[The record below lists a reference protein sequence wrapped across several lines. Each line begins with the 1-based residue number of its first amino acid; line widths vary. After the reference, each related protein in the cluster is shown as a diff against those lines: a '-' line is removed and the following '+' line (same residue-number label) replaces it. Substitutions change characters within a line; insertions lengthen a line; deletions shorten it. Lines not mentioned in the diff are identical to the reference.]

1 MPSEK
6 PLAYALIS
14 QSRRDAQ
21 SIAMNP
27 DVAAVGYV
35 LRLDSTKAMMT
46 DPDQHACGL
55 QPQEQQSLAP
65 DGTPTTST
73 GRSLETAARAL
84 LRARPRRTG
93 LPTTAG
99 RPAPARR

>member
-21 SIAMNP
+21 SVGMKP

-55 QPQEQQSLAP
+55 QPQEQSLAP

-84 LRARPRRTG
+84 LRARPRRTVR
-93 LPTTAG
+93 PNAAG
-99 RPAPARR
+99 RPAPARRR